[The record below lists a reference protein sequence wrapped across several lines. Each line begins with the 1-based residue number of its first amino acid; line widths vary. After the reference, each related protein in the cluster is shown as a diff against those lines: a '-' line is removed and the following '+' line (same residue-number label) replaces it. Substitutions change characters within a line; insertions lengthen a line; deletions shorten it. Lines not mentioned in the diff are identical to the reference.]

1 MSHMCAVSLYLGRG
15 SLLCFG
21 LACHGLQYQMET
33 SLPASHTT
41 AHPRPTSPQR
51 NLWVCGYMYVCVCV
65 AHIMLHVRELNG
77 CFLATV
83 VCVLIGQQLAGSGA
97 MGK

>member
-1 MSHMCAVSLYLGRG
+1 MLWSGMSWPPMSNGD
-15 SLLCFG
+15 F
-21 LACHGLQYQMET
+21 
-33 SLPASHTT
+33 PASISYNSTPK
-41 AHPRPTSPQR
+41 AHQSTEKPVGVR
-51 NLWVCGYMYVCVCV
+51 VHVCVCV
-65 AHIMLHVRELNG
+65 AHIMLHALNG